1 MKKYMSIKV
10 GMVSLGCPK
19 NQVDAE
25 IMLADLKNAGFDI
38 VTEPGLADVVII
50 NTCGFIEDSK
60 KESIENIFEFC
71 QLKKEGQIKYIVVTG
86 CLAERYKLEIEDEIP
101 EADVILG
108 IGSNHILIDAI
119 NKCFE
124 GQKTTQFDE
133 KENLRLTGDRIISNL
148 PFFAYL
154 KIADGCDNCCTYC
167 AIPYIRGRYRSRTIE
182 DILDEAKW
190 LSENGVKE
198 IILIAQDTT
207 RYGEDIYGEL
217 LLPKLLS
224 ELCKISG
231 IKWIR
236 ILYTYPDRITDELL
250 DVMNKEDKIVK
261 YLDIP
266 LQHVSKNILKAMNRK
281 GSFQS
286 LTALIK
292 NIRQKVSGI
301 VIRTTFIV
309 GFPGE
314 TEEDFEQLTDFVKTV
329 KFERLGCFK
338 YSPEEGTIAAEMCD
352 QIDHL
357 VKSRREEVIM
367 NEQMLII
374 QEFNQKFIGKK
385 IEVVVEG
392 FDKYG
397 ECYFGRS
404 ENDAPDIDGKVFFD
418 CKEKLSIGE
427 FVNVN
432 IIDTMDYDLFGTVI

>member
-1 MKKYMSIKV
+1 
-10 GMVSLGCPK
+10 MV
-19 NQVDAE
+19 
-25 IMLADLKNAGFDI
+25 
-38 VTEPGLADVVII
+38 
-50 NTCGFIEDSK
+50 
-60 KESIENIFEFC
+60 
-71 QLKKEGQIKYIVVTG
+71 
-86 CLAERYKLEIEDEIP
+86 
-101 EADVILG
+101 
-108 IGSNHILIDAI
+108 
-119 NKCFE
+119 
-124 GQKTTQFDE
+124 
-133 KENLRLTGDRIISNL
+133 
-148 PFFAYL
+148 
-154 KIADGCDNCCTYC
+154 
-167 AIPYIRGRYRSRTIE
+167 
-182 DILDEAKW
+182 
-190 LSENGVKE
+190 SENGVKE

-250 DVMNKEDKIVK
+250 DVMNREDKIVK

-266 LQHVSKNILKAMNRK
+266 LQHVSHNILKAMNRT
-281 GSFQS
+281 GSLES

-292 NIRQKVSGI
+292 NIRQMVSGI

-314 TEEDFEQLTDFVKTV
+314 TEEDFEQLADFVKTV

-338 YSPEEGTIAAEMCD
+338 YSPEEGTIAAEMPG
-352 QIDHL
+352 QIDDL
-357 VKSRREEVIM
+357 VKARREEVIM

-374 QEFNQKFIGKK
+374 QEFNQKFIGEK

-404 ENDAPDIDGKVFFD
+404 VNDAPDIDGKVFFN

-427 FVNVN
+427 FVNVD